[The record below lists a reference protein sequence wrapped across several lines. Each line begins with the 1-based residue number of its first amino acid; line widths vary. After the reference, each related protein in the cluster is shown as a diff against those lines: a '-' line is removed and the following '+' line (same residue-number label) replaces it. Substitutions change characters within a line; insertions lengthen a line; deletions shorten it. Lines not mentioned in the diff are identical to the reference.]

1 MDWRLAMCLTLK
13 ERKAVVVETAKRYQ
27 KANKKQKK
35 IILNEFVHLTSLTRH
50 HSCYLLRHHGKQVR
64 YKKAIFKGD
73 VRLAIRHKRPITYN
87 KQLVKVLVAIW
98 KVSGHLCGKR
108 LKPFIEENIDSI
120 KEHLSLGLEETKLLK
135 QISPA
140 TIDRLLKDEKDKY
153 KVKKGRCT
161 TKAGNLKKAHIPI
174 RTFSDWDEKIPGFF
188 EIDLIGH
195 DGGLNKR

>member
-50 HSCYLLRHHGKQVR
+50 HSCYLLRHHAKQVR

-73 VRLAIRHKRPITYN
+73 VRLAIRHKRPVTYN
-87 KQLVKVLVAIW
+87 KELAKVLVAIW

-135 QISPA
+135 QISSA
-140 TIDRLLKDEKDKY
+140 TFLVWIF
-153 KVKKGRCT
+153 T
-161 TKAGNLKKAHIPI
+161 
-174 RTFSDWDEKIPGFF
+174 
-188 EIDLIGH
+188 
-195 DGGLNKR
+195 